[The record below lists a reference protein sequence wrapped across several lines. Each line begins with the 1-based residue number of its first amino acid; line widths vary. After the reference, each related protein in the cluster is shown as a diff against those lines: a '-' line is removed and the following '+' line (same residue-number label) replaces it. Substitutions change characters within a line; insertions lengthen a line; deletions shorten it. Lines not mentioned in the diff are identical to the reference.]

1 MSRIPFKR
9 IRRQSLWE
17 VYGKRC
23 FYCDNLLLLS
33 DCEVDHIISQDLKK
47 KPQELK
53 RILKYY
59 QLPDDFDID
68 SLYNRVPC
76 HPSCNKKKGN
86 KRYSKRA
93 INFYIEQAKSNARK
107 VEELENSYKD
117 KLEKDYGQG
126 LLTMILERGLLSKSD
141 IWDLIECYELAQLT
155 LSDDTQVFTF
165 SLNVDELFE
174 FDLLPDEAPREY
186 PYLCDW
192 LRNHLVEHLASII
205 STPFYPVED
214 SRDGETFG
222 VRVVFFRLDEKEFQR
237 FSIEW
242 WEIFHEGHFTEVYGE
257 PPSKYFVQSEM

>member
-117 KLEKDYGQG
+117 K
-126 LLTMILERGLLSKSD
+126 S
-141 IWDLIECYELAQLT
+141 
-155 LSDDTQVFTF
+155 
-165 SLNVDELFE
+165 
-174 FDLLPDEAPREY
+174 
-186 PYLCDW
+186 
-192 LRNHLVEHLASII
+192 
-205 STPFYPVED
+205 
-214 SRDGETFG
+214 
-222 VRVVFFRLDEKEFQR
+222 
-237 FSIEW
+237 
-242 WEIFHEGHFTEVYGE
+242 
-257 PPSKYFVQSEM
+257 